1 MPRKRK
7 PKYTP
12 KQIQM
17 QPGREKDGLSEV
29 TPFYE
34 NGKFMCARDPNPKF
48 PKLKKDYGFYVQ
60 MPDGRYANI
69 GFQMHRQIRIQ
80 KEAKAF
86 VDWLNDFFA
95 DFDGSKAQT
104 REMYEM
110 IQDTSF
116 ANDFYRGDRRKDE
129 SLVRSWVR
137 KILRENK
144 RRR

>member
-34 NGKFMCARDPNPKF
+34 NGKFMCARNPNPRY
-48 PKLKKDYGFYVQ
+48 PKLKKNYLFYVL
-60 MPDGRYANI
+60 MPDGKHANI
-69 GFQMHRQIRIQ
+69 GFQMHRQIRLN
-80 KEAKAF
+80 KEAKEF
-86 VDWLNDFFA
+86 VDWLAQNFGN
-95 DFDGSKAQT
+95 FDPSMT
-104 REMYEM
+104 EEMYEA
-110 IQDTSF
+110 IQETEW
-116 ANDFYRGDRRKDE
+116 ANDFYRGSRRKDE
-129 SLVRSWVR
+129 TLIRSWVR
-137 KILRENK
+137 HILRENK